1 MLYYH
6 GQKSLFIHFMQTLA
20 RLFGRSP
27 FAPLQT
33 HMDRVAATVHQ
44 LVPLFDALTAKD
56 YTCVSEIA
64 REISKLEHEADLT
77 KNDIRNNLPSGLFLP
92 IDKTTLLEILSLQ
105 DNIADYA
112 EDVAVLLTFSQL
124 EILPVFANEFF
135 AFLKK
140 NLEVFEKGYAI
151 IKEMGELLESS
162 FGGMEAAKVSKMV
175 EEVAFKE
182 HEADL
187 LQATLLKKFF
197 HECHSMAAPT
207 FFLWMKVIEELAGLS
222 DESEK
227 LANRVRMTL
236 EVK

>member
-1 MLYYH
+1 
-6 GQKSLFIHFMQTLA
+6 MQTLA

-33 HMDRVAATVHQ
+33 HMDRVAACVRQ
-44 LVPLFDALTAKD
+44 LIPLFEALAAKD
-56 YTCVSEIA
+56 YPRVQTIA
-64 REISKLEHEADLT
+64 KEVSKLEHEADLT

-92 IDKTTLLEILSLQ
+92 IAKTSLLEILSLQ
-105 DNIADYA
+105 DNIADCA
-112 EDVAVLLTFSQL
+112 EDVAVLLTFADL
-124 EILPVFANEFF
+124 EIHPQFASEFNIF
-135 AFLKK
+135 FKK
-140 NLEVFEKGYAI
+140 NIETFEKGYAI

-162 FGGMEAAKVSKMV
+162 FGGTEAAKVSRMV
-175 EEVAFKE
+175 DDVAFKE

-187 LQATLLKKFF
+187 LQATLLKKIFQQ
-197 HECHSMAAPT
+197 CSDLPT
-207 FFLWMKVIEELAGLS
+207 PAFFLWMKVIEEVAGLS

>member
-1 MLYYH
+1 
-6 GQKSLFIHFMQTLA
+6 MQTLA

-33 HMDRVAATVHQ
+33 HMDRVAACVHQ
-44 LVPLFDALTAKD
+44 LIPLFEALSAKNYD
-56 YTCVSEIA
+56 RMAEISK
-64 REISKLEHEADLT
+64 EISKLEHDADLT

-92 IDKTTLLEILSLQ
+92 IDKASLLEILSLQ
-105 DNIADYA
+105 DNIADCA
-112 EDVAVLLTFSQL
+112 EDVAVLLTFSKL
-124 EILPVFANEFF
+124 EILPIFANEFL

-140 NLEVFEKGYAI
+140 NLETFEKGYAI

-162 FGGMEAAKVSKMV
+162 FGGTEAQKVSKMV
-175 EEVAFKE
+175 DEVAFKE
-182 HEADL
+182 HESDL
-187 LQATLLKKFF
+187 LQTILLKKMF
-197 HECHSMAAPT
+197 HECQNMPAPA
-207 FFLWMKVIEELAGLS
+207 FFLWMKVIEEVAGLS

>member
-1 MLYYH
+1 
-6 GQKSLFIHFMQTLA
+6 MQTLA

-33 HMDRVAATVHQ
+33 HMDRVAACVRM
-44 LVPLFDALTAKD
+44 LVSLFEAIAQKD
-56 YTCVSEIA
+56 YAKAEKISEDVS
-64 REISKLEHEADLT
+64 RLEHDADLT
-77 KNDIRNNLPSGLFLP
+77 KNDIRNNLPSGLFMP
-92 IDKTTLLEILSLQ
+92 IAKESLLEILALQ
-105 DNIADYA
+105 DNIADCA
-112 EDVAVLLTFSQL
+112 EDVAVLLTFAPL
-124 EILPVFANEFF
+124 EILPEFAEELQ

-140 NLEVFEKGYAI
+140 NLETFEKGYAI

-162 FGGMEAAKVSKMV
+162 FGGVEAAKVSKMV
-175 EEVAFKE
+175 ADVAFKE

-187 LQATLLKKFF
+187 LQATLLKKMFQI
-197 HECHSMAAPT
+197 SDKLSAPL
-207 FFLWMKVIEELAGLS
+207 FYLWMKVISEIAGLS

>member
-1 MLYYH
+1 MGKNIVYT
-6 GQKSLFIHFMQTLA
+6 FMQTLA

-33 HMDRVAATVHQ
+33 HMARVAACVHH
-44 LVPLFDALTAKD
+44 LVPLFEALAAKN
-56 YTCVSEIA
+56 YERVTEIA
-64 REISKLEHEADLT
+64 KEISKLEHEADLT

-92 IDKTTLLEILSLQ
+92 IDKTSLLEILSLQ
-105 DNIADYA
+105 DNIADCA
-112 EDVAVLLTFSQL
+112 EDVAVLLTFSEL
-124 EILPVFANEFF
+124 EISSIFSNEFL

-140 NLEVFEKGYAI
+140 NLETFEKGYAI

-162 FGGMEAAKVSKMV
+162 FGGTEAAKVSKMV
-175 EEVAFKE
+175 EEVAYKE

-187 LQATLLKKFF
+187 LQAILLKKIF
-197 HECHSMAAPT
+197 HQCSNMATPS

>member
-1 MLYYH
+1 
-6 GQKSLFIHFMQTLA
+6 
-20 RLFGRSP
+20 
-27 FAPLQT
+27 
-33 HMDRVAATVHQ
+33 MDRVAICVRQ
-44 LVPLFDALTAKD
+44 LIPLFEAVAIKN
-56 YTCVSEIA
+56 YQRVAEISK
-64 REISKLEHEADLT
+64 EISKLEHEADLT

-92 IDKTTLLEILSLQ
+92 IAKTSLLEILSLQ

-112 EDVAVLLTFSQL
+112 EDVAVLLTFSNL
-124 EILPVFANEFF
+124 EILPLFANEFQT
-135 AFLKK
+135 FLKK
-140 NLEVFEKGYAI
+140 NLETFEKGYAI

-162 FGGMEAAKVSKMV
+162 FGGIEAAKVSKMV
-175 EEVAFKE
+175 DEVAFKE

-187 LQATLLKKFF
+187 LQATLLKKMFQQSG
-197 HECHSMAAPT
+197 EMSTPT